1 MDGLGRLLLTI
12 VQTAFLCIPIGL
24 SLWALLDCARR
35 PSWAWALT
43 TRSQQVWMA
52 TILCGIL
59 FVPFT
64 GMRWEWLPN
73 ELGCGRGMTCWRR
86 LRDGNNAGVWQRL
99 HEVLPAEFPSVQAGS
114 RPGDCSSN
122 PKKSFCRFRHMPYR
136 GGGHNADRCH
146 LYYCKIQVLI

>member
-1 MDGLGRLLLTI
+1 MDGLGRLFVTI

-59 FVPFT
+59 LVPVGLVVST
-64 GMRWEWLPN
+64 WYLVRIRPEVAAVEDGRLPD
-73 ELGCGRGMTCWRR
+73 L
-86 LRDGNNAGVWQRL
+86 D
-99 HEVLPAEFPSVQAGS
+99 P
-114 RPGDCSSN
+114 
-122 PKKSFCRFRHMPYR
+122 
-136 GGGHNADRCH
+136 
-146 LYYCKIQVLI
+146 